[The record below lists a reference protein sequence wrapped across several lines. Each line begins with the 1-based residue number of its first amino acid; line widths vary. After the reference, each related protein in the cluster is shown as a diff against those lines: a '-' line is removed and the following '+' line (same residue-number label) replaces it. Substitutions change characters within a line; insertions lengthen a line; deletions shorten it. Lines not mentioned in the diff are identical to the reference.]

1 VAADLRRVGRA
12 APLPIDLR
20 AFVGETVGLLG
31 PVIPDETIFTCQFAD
46 TPEVQADPDEL
57 RRMITDLVAYV
68 CGELERGIGEV
79 HLRTGVVPG
88 RSGPHA
94 FVEVSRPGTGSR
106 IPVPLLV
113 FRKTHLAGVGA
124 GAGS

>member
-1 VAADLRRVGRA
+1 
-12 APLPIDLR
+12 
-20 AFVGETVGLLG
+20 
-31 PVIPDETIFTCQFAD
+31 
-46 TPEVQADPDEL
+46 
-57 RRMITDLVAYV
+57 
-68 CGELERGIGEV
+68 V